1 MKLEE
6 VGHYVNF
13 MADGANFDPCSE
25 EPPLERLYQ
34 ALREDEDI
42 AKKFVSITN
51 SHTAFIQSLEE
62 NEDYWQF
69 FDEGCMKWQS
79 CITLMAS
86 SEYYPVRIRAVNV
99 SKLIAHQLKH
109 DSNPN
114 VRAACVRQSTKIAN
128 ELVHDE
134 HRFVRAVCALQSESL
149 GLMLMYDADDL
160 VREYCTKWEACAKNY
175 VEDTCEAVR
184 WHSICRHPHLA
195 KSFINDR
202 SPEIRKLC
210 FHKDKALVE
219 QLKDDVDNEVR
230 MKILVEYPEMS
241 QYYLNDENECIRN
254 LAVEKLKAQG
264 MTASTLAH

>member
-1 MKLEE
+1 MELDE

-13 MADGANFDPCSE
+13 MAEGAEFDPCSE
-25 EPPLERLYQ
+25 EPPQERLYQ

-42 AKKFVSITN
+42 AKKFVIITN
-51 SHTAFIQSLEE
+51 THAAFIQFLEE

-79 CITLMAS
+79 CITLMAM
-86 SEYYPVRIRAVNV
+86 SEYYPVRIRAVDA

-114 VRAACVRQSTKIAN
+114 VRAACVSRSTNIAN
-128 ELVHDE
+128 ELMHDE
-134 HRFVRAVCALQSESL
+134 HRFVRAACALQSESL
-149 GLMLMYDADDL
+149 GLALMHDTDDL

-195 KSFINDR
+195 KCFIYDP
-202 SPEIRKLC
+202 SPTIRKLC
-210 FHKDKALVE
+210 FHKDTALVE
-219 QLKDDVDNEVR
+219 LLKDDADNDVR
-230 MKILVEYPEMS
+230 MKILVEHPEMA

-254 LAVEKLKAQG
+254 IALEKLKARE
-264 MTASTLAH
+264 MTAFTLTH

>member
-128 ELVHDE
+128 
-134 HRFVRAVCALQSESL
+134 
-149 GLMLMYDADDL
+149 DL

-175 VEDTCEAVR
+175 VEDTCETVR

-230 MKILVEYPEMS
+230 MKILVEYPEMA
-241 QYYLNDENECIRN
+241 QYYLNDENECIHN